1 MTTREAPS
9 YAPDA
14 ILTVKEAADYVKL
27 SQSTIRSLCH
37 IDAGDPDRIPHT
49 RIGNSIRIPYW
60 PLLLWLFQRSGGEL
74 PPGALPS
81 PHGAG
86 VSCGRPN
93 LAGLWLRGNPMPKKN
108 RVPGVFKRGEK

>member
-14 ILTVKEAADYVKL
+14 ILTVKEAAEYVKL

-74 PPGALPS
+74 PPVGPS
-81 PHGAG
+81 KPP
-86 VSCGRPN
+86 R
-93 LAGLWLRGNPMPKKN
+93 RRRIMRTPKP
-108 RVPGVFKRGEK
+108 RRIVAKR

>member
-1 MTTREAPS
+1 MDDPAKRLHTRRI
-9 YAPDA
+9 A

-74 PPGALPS
+74 PPVGPS
-81 PHGAG
+81 KPPRRRAYHADAQT
-86 VSCGRPN
+86 SPDCG
-93 LAGLWLRGNPMPKKN
+93 
-108 RVPGVFKRGEK
+108 